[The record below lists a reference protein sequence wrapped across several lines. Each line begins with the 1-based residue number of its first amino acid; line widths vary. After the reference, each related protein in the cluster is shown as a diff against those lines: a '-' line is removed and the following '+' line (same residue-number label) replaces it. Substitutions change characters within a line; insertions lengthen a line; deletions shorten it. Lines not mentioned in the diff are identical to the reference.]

1 MIGVRLK
8 VFHCGPSSLANLFN
22 EWVQAN
28 PAIEIAEVKVVV
40 DPNPDKHL
48 ASDVILLVFYY
59 PD

>member
-28 PAIEIAEVKVVV
+28 PAIEIADVKVVL
-40 DPNPDKHL
+40 DPNPDKL
-48 ASDVILLVFYY
+48 QTGDIILLVFYY